1 MQADSIQ
8 WFPGHMAKTRRLMAE
23 CLPHVDVVLELLDA
37 RIPKSSS
44 NPEIRKLTDGKPLLK
59 ILNKASLADPS
70 ATAAWREYYEARG
83 IPCLPVDCITGE
95 GMKGVASAVRSVLA
109 EKVERYAERGMAGR
123 HLRAMIVGIP
133 NVGKSSLINRLA
145 GGKKAKVE
153 NRPGVTVNKQWVP
166 AGDGLD
172 LLDMPGVLWPKFES
186 RATGLALAVTGA
198 IKDNIL
204 DLEEIACRLLS
215 TLSDRY
221 ADRLG
226 ERYRVN
232 EDELAL
238 PPYDL
243 LDAIGRH
250 RGFLLSGG
258 VIDTER
264 TAKTLLDEFRR
275 GILGRISLEW
285 PRGECDDA

>member
-23 CLPHVDVVLELLDA
+23 CLPAVDVVLELLDA
-37 RIPKSSS
+37 RIPRSSS

-59 ILNKASLADPS
+59 ILNKASLADPA
-70 ATAAWREYYEARG
+70 ATAAWRDYYAARG
-83 IPCLPVDCITGE
+83 ILCVPVDCITGD
-95 GMKGVASAVRSVLA
+95 GLKGVSAAVRSVLS
-109 EKVERYAERGMAGR
+109 EKIERYAERGMAGR

-166 AGDGLD
+166 AGDNLD

-204 DLEEIACRLLS
+204 DLEEIACRLLA
-215 TLSDRY
+215 T
-221 ADRLG
+221 LG
-226 ERYRVN
+226 ERYGQQLTERYRVT

-238 PPYDL
+238 PSYDL
-243 LDAIGRH
+243 LEAIGRH

-275 GILGRISLEW
+275 GVLGRISLEW
-285 PRGECDDA
+285 PKEETADA